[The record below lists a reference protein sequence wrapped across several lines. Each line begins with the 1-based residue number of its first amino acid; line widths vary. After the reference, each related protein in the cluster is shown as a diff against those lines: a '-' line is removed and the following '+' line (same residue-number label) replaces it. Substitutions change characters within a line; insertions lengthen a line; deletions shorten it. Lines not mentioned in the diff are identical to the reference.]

1 MESNQNIYE
10 KMSNITSELTA
21 VAKNLL
27 VGEGRNQYK
36 AVGEADV
43 LAAVRPLEAKHRVY
57 SYPFDREIIDA
68 QLMIKEKEWKGNVT
82 KTQQQFIR
90 VKTIYRFVNIDNPEE
105 YIDITSYGDGVD
117 SQDKAPGK
125 AITYSDKYALLKAYK
140 IITGEDPDQ
149 YKSEDGQFTGGYSQP
164 MGVQRNAQ
172 EYPQQNYQQPVQA
185 QDVKPSRVQLD
196 SLYELAK
203 QKGFT
208 QAQVWKAGRVQNE
221 SQMTMRHYM
230 AIFQRLQKLP
240 DVRQGNLNL

>member
-90 VKTIYRFVNIDNPEE
+90 IKTVYRFVNIDNPEE

-149 YKSEDGQFTGGYSQP
+149 YKSEDGQFTGGYQQPMRNQWSQP
-164 MGVQRNAQ
+164 QYRENL
-172 EYPQQNYQQPVQA
+172 QQPVQA
-185 QDVKPSRVQLD
+185 QDVKPNRVQLD

-208 QAQVWKAGRVQNE
+208 QAQVWKAGKVQNE
-221 SQMTMRHYM
+221 SQMTMKSYM
-230 AIFQRLQKLP
+230 AVFQRLQKLP

>member
-1 MESNQNIYE
+1 MESNSNIYE

-43 LAAVRPLEAKHRVY
+43 LVAVRPLEAKHRVY

-90 VKTIYRFVNIDNPEE
+90 VKTVYRFVNIDNPEE

-149 YKSEDGQFTGGYSQP
+149 YKSEDGQFTGGYQHP
-164 MGVQRNAQ
+164 MRN
-172 EYPQQNYQQPVQA
+172 QQYSEYQQPVQ
-185 QDVKPSRVQLD
+185 DVKPNRIQLD
-196 SLYELAK
+196 SLYDLAR

-208 QAQVWKAGRVQNE
+208 QAQVWKAGRVKDE
-221 SQMTMRHYM
+221 SQMTMHNYM
-230 AIFQRLQKLP
+230 AVFERLQKLP
-240 DVRQGNLNL
+240 DVRQGNLAL

>member
-1 MESNQNIYE
+1 MESKQNIYE
-10 KMSNITSELTA
+10 KMLNITSDLTA

-43 LAAVRPLEAKHRVY
+43 LAAVRPLEKKYRVY
-57 SYPFDREIIDA
+57 SYPFEREIIDS

-90 VKTIYRFVNIDNPEE
+90 VKTVYRFVNIDNPEE

-149 YKSEDGQFTGGYSQP
+149 YKSEEGRFTDG
-164 MGVQRNAQ
+164 
-172 EYPQQNYQQPVQA
+172 YQQPVQA
-185 QDVKPSRVQLD
+185 RNVSGWQGRTVAETPVSPVLEAPTRIQLD
-196 SLYELAK
+196 SLYDLAK
-203 QKGFT
+203 EKGFT
-208 QAQVWKAGRVQNE
+208 KAQVWKAGRVQNE
-221 SQMTMRHYM
+221 SQMTMNNYM
-230 AIFQRLQKLP
+230 AVFERLQKLP
-240 DVRQGNLNL
+240 DVKKGNLNL

>member
-1 MESNQNIYE
+1 MESNPNIYE

-90 VKTIYRFVNIDNPEE
+90 VKTVYRFVNIDNPEE

-149 YKSEDGQFTGGYSQP
+149 YKSEDGQFTGVYQQSMTVP
-164 MGVQRNAQ
+164 AP
-172 EYPQQNYQQPVQA
+172 YFTDQQNIGQMNPQME
-185 QDVKPSRVQLD
+185 KPTRIQLD

-221 SQMTMRHYM
+221 AQMTMRHYM
-230 AIFQRLQKLP
+230 AVFQRLQKLP

>member
-1 MESNQNIYE
+1 MDKNIYE
-10 KMSNITSELTA
+10 RMSDITSELTA

-57 SYPFDREIIDA
+57 SYPYDREIIDA

-90 VKTIYRFVNIDNPEE
+90 IKTVYRFVNIDNPEE
-105 YIDITSYGDGVD
+105 HIDITSYGDGVD

-149 YKSEDGQFTGGYSQP
+149 YKSEDGQFTGGYHHP
-164 MGVQRNAQ
+164 MGRSVA
-172 EYPQQNYQQPVQA
+172 ETPASPLHEV
-185 QDVKPSRVQLD
+185 PTRVQLD

-221 SQMTMRHYM
+221 SQMNMSNYM
-230 AIFQRLQKLP
+230 AVFQRLQKLP

>member
-1 MESNQNIYE
+1 MESKFPNIYE
-10 KMSNITSELTA
+10 KMLNITSELTA

-57 SYPFDREIIDA
+57 SYPFDREIVDS

-90 VKTIYRFVNIDNPEE
+90 IKTIYRFVNIDNPEE
-105 YIDITSYGDGVD
+105 HIDITSYGDGVD

-140 IITGEDPDQ
+140 ILTGDDPDQ
-149 YKSEDGQFTGGYSQP
+149 YKSEDGQFTSNNQYHAP
-164 MGVQRNAQ
+164 VD
-172 EYPQQNYQQPVQA
+172 NYQRVQEE
-185 QDVKPSRVQLD
+185 KPNRVQLD

-203 QKGFT
+203 SKGFT
-208 QAQVWKAGRVQNE
+208 QAQVWKAGRVKSE
-221 SQMTMRHYM
+221 EQMTMRHYM
-230 AIFQRLQKLP
+230 AVFERLQKLP

>member
-1 MESNQNIYE
+1 MGSEKSNIFE
-10 KMSNITSELTA
+10 KMLDITSELTA

-43 LAAVRPLEAKHRVY
+43 LAAVRPLEKKYRVY
-57 SYPFDREIIDA
+57 SYPFEREIIDS
-68 QLMIKEKEWKGNVT
+68 QLMIKEKEWRGNVT

-90 VKTIYRFVNIDNPEE
+90 IKTVYRFVNIDNPEE

-140 IITGEDPDQ
+140 IITGDDPDQ
-149 YKSEDGQFTGGYSQP
+149 FKSEDGKFS
-164 MGVQRNAQ
+164 
-172 EYPQQNYQQPVQA
+172 EYQQPVQQYQQPEQRSYPDQVQA
-185 QDVKPSRVQLD
+185 ENVKPTRVQLD

-203 QKGFT
+203 SKGFGKT
-208 QAQVWKAGRVQNE
+208 SVWKSARVQNE
-221 SQMTMRHYM
+221 NQMTMKHYM
-230 AIFQRLQKLP
+230 SIFERLQKLP
-240 DVRQGNLNL
+240 DVKQSNLDL

>member
-1 MESNQNIYE
+1 MESEKSNIFE
-10 KMSNITSELTA
+10 KMMDITSELTA

-43 LAAVRPLEAKHRVY
+43 LAAVRPLEKKYRVY
-57 SYPFDREIIDA
+57 SYPFDREIVDS
-68 QLMIKEKEWKGNVT
+68 QLMIKEKEWRGNIT

-90 VKTIYRFVNIDNPEE
+90 IKTVYRFVNIDNPEE

-140 IITGEDPDQ
+140 IITGDDSDQ
-149 YKSEDGQFTGGYSQP
+149 FKSEDGKFS
-164 MGVQRNAQ
+164 
-172 EYPQQNYQQPVQA
+172 EYQQPVQA
-185 QDVKPSRVQLD
+185 ENVKPTRVQLD

-203 QKGFT
+203 SKGFGKT
-208 QAQVWKAGRVQNE
+208 SVWKSARVQNE
-221 SQMTMRHYM
+221 SKMTMKHYM
-230 AIFQRLQKLP
+230 DIFERLQKLP
-240 DVRQGNLNL
+240 DVKQGNLNL